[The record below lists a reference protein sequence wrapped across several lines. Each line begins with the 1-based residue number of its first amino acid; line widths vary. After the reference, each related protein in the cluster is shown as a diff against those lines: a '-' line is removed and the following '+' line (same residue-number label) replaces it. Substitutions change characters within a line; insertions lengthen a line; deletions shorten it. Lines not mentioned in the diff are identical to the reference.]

1 MSGIVGIINLD
12 GRQID
17 RQLLQR
23 MTEFMDY
30 RGPDVRQIWTDG
42 PVGFGHTMLRTTFE
56 SEFEQQPCSLDG
68 QVWITAD
75 ARIDG
80 RKELVSELERKGR
93 HNLRSATDPEL
104 ILHAYHVW
112 GEGCVDHL
120 LGDFVFA
127 LRDSSRRRLFCA
139 RDHFG
144 LKPFYYAQAHH
155 CLVFSNTLNC
165 VRIHPAV
172 SDDLND
178 LAIADFLLFGSNQE
192 LSTTTFADIQRLPP
206 AHLLTWSMGA
216 TRISRYWTLPT
227 DGEIRYRRAS
237 DYVEHFKEH
246 LRAAVS
252 DRLRTTR
259 AGITMSG
266 GLDSTSIA
274 VIARELL
281 SERAEPYDLRA
292 YTTVYDRLIPDQER
306 YYSGLAAKALDIPIH
321 YLAADDYSLFDG
333 WEQAALQKP
342 EPVDNPLEEVR
353 LDQYRQIVPNS
364 RIVLGGSGGDALFA
378 MSSTYFVELLKSFR
392 IGKLI
397 REAGGY
403 AWSYGRRPPLNF
415 RSAFK
420 SWLGVGPAPWRTP
433 FPTWLNRSFVKSL
446 DLQARWERV
455 NNNMAFSQQHPT
467 HAAAYENILLSLW
480 PNYFESCDP
489 GVSLLPMEVRQP
501 FFDVRLINY
510 VFAIPLV
517 PWSINK
523 TLLRTLVRGILPD
536 AVRLRSKTILAGDPV
551 YELLR
556 HSKLPRM
563 DRLDPAPEITRY
575 VNLSKFGQPIE
586 AQEYSE
592 IYDCYLNLRPYT
604 LNLWLQR
611 LRVTQTTKA
620 NRSSQRRLN
629 NEYGSRREEKGA
641 KAIPYA

>member
-127 LRDSSRRRLFCA
+127 LWDSPRRRLFCG

-144 LKPFYYAQAHH
+144 VKPFYYARTHH
-155 CLVFSNTLNC
+155 RLVFSNTLNC
-165 VRIHPAV
+165 VRTHPAV

-178 LAIADFLLFGSNQE
+178 SAIADFLLFGANQE

-252 DRLRTTR
+252 DRLRTNR
-259 AGITMSG
+259 VGITMSG

-306 YYSGLAAKALDIPIH
+306 HYSGLAAEALNIPIH
-321 YLAADDYSLFDG
+321 YLVADDYSLFDG
-333 WEQAALQKP
+333 WEQAALQRH
-342 EPVDNPLEEVR
+342 EPIDNPLEAVQV
-353 LDQYRQIVPNS
+353 DQYRQIAANS
-364 RIVLGGSGGDALFA
+364 RVVLGGSGGDALLA
-378 MSSTYFVELLKSFR
+378 MSRSYFVELLKSFR
-392 IGKLI
+392 IGRLI
-397 REAGGY
+397 REAAGY
-403 AWSYGRRPPLNF
+403 AWSYGKRPPLNF
-415 RSAFK
+415 RSTFK
-420 SWLGVGPAPWRTP
+420 SWLGISPAPWRMP
-433 FPTWLNRSFVKSL
+433 FPVWLDESFMKRI
-446 DLQARWERV
+446 DLQARWDQI
-455 NNNMAFSQQHPT
+455 NNVASSQQHAT
-467 HAAAYENILLSLW
+467 HAAAYENILLPLW
-480 PNYFESCDP
+480 PNCFESWDP
-489 GVSLLPMEVRQP
+489 GGSLFPVESRQP
-501 FFDVRLINY
+501 FFDVRLVNY
-510 VFAIPLV
+510 VLAIPLV
-517 PWSINK
+517 PWSIDK

-536 AVRLRSKTILAGDPV
+536 AVRLRPKTILAGDPV
-551 YELLR
+551 LELLR
-556 HSKLPRM
+556 HSNLHWM
-563 DRLDPAPEITRY
+563 DQFDPALEFASY
-575 VNLSKFGQPIE
+575 VNRSKVEQLP
-586 AQEYSE
+586 AVQERPD
-592 IYDCYLNLRPYT
+592 IYECYLNLRPCT
-604 LNLWLQR
+604 LNLWLKQPR
-611 LRVTQTTKA
+611 PNQMKPNTHWERK
-620 NRSSQRRLN
+620 LN
-629 NEYGSRREEKGA
+629 DGYTERREDKDS
-641 KAIPYA
+641 KTIPYA